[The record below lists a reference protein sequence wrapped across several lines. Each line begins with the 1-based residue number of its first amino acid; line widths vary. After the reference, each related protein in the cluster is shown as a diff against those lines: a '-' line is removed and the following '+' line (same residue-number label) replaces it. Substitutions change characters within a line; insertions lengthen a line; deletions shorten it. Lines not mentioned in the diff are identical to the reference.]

1 MGLGDFLQNIFGS
14 KNTFSAQ
21 PMALDKT
28 DYNKGLEESQR
39 AAIGS
44 LNAGADTGKMQVDLA
59 RQLMEQS
66 QTAPQIPSVAE
77 MQLQKAADQNIKNQA
92 ALIAS
97 RKGMNPAAVARS
109 VAMMGAST
117 GQDLANQAAQL
128 RSNEQLQALQMQ
140 LQKQGLLNQ
149 ALQGQRGLDIT
160 QQGQN
165 VNTLGTFGQLNQAQ
179 QNAQLQNYWNAQ
191 NINAQVAAGN
201 ASGANNL
208 MGGLMGAGASILAG
222 PAGAALF
229 GGGGGG
235 GGSGGMPSVP
245 SSSSFSMPTAETQG
259 RRYGLFAEGGVIG
272 DDEVTPADYNGSPE
286 MRRVAV
292 SPGEKVVNPEG
303 DVMTVPGKANHRGDD
318 PRNDTVIADL
328 RRDSVVIPRSKSG
341 DKEKM
346 IEFLK
351 HVKESSKKKSD
362 LQQLLE
368 SHNDIKQKL
377 DELQYKMGKWT
388 PK

>member
-1 MGLGDFLQNIFGS
+1 MGLGDFLQNVLGS

-28 DYNKGLEESQR
+28 DYNKGLEESQK

-44 LNAGADTGKMQVDLA
+44 LNAGAESGKMQMDLA
-59 RQLMEQS
+59 RQLMS
-66 QTAPQIPSVAE
+66 QASGEGPSLAE
-77 MQLQKAADQNIKNQA
+77 MQLQRGMDQNLKNQA

-97 RKGMNPAAVARS
+97 RKGVNPATAARS
-109 VAMMGAST
+109 VAMMGATS
-117 GQDLANQAAQL
+117 GQDLVNQAAQL
-128 RSNEQLQALQMQ
+128 RLNEQLQ
-140 LQKQGLLNQ
+140 KQNLLAQ

-191 NINAQVAAGN
+191 NLNAGV
-201 ASGANNL
+201 ASGNTAAANNL
-208 MGGLMGAGASILAG
+208 IGGLIQGGSSIMAAGATPA
-222 PAGAALF
+222 PAGAAH
-229 GGGGGG
+229 GGEVGKL
-235 GGSGGMPSVP
+235 
-245 SSSSFSMPTAETQG
+245 QG
-259 RRYGLFAEGGVIG
+259 P
-272 DDEVTPADYNGSPE
+272 DEATPADYNGSPE
-286 MRRVAV
+286 MRRIAV
-292 SPGEKVVNPEG
+292 SPGEKVVNAEG
-303 DVMTVPGKANHRGDD
+303 DVMTVPGKANHKGDD

-368 SHNDIKQKL
+368 SHNEIKQKL
-377 DELQYKMGKWT
+377 DELQYKMGKWS